1 MPGSAVGE
9 FFGWGDYSYG
19 GMGTTTYT
27 TTDDELV
34 AFGHP
39 MLWDGQVQGFLTNC
53 DTIGLWSNL
62 DAPFKMLAPG
72 MIRGAVTVDSGP
84 GIAGTV
90 GDQAIPTEVPLIST
104 ATNEASGQTVTQ
116 TTYVTPYAVDQIKDP
131 FPELNAS
138 AFYPAMFQAMG
149 NEYYDGHLSYELT
162 VDVTDGTHSYQIVR
176 DNRWRAHRLGCR
188 LLCGLRHLR
197 HHRAARHRPRRHDQ
211 RPHHRHHACLAAL
224 AAPSGRASP
233 MRPSIAA

>member
-1 MPGSAVGE
+1 MAVAKTLKVGSHTVVMRPLSTLTVTGLPAASPLFSALTKMLAAKGIQVAAGLDDQGAAGTEPDFTTPLVPGSAVGE

-27 TTDDELV
+27 TTDNKLV

-53 DTIGLWSNL
+53 DMIGLWSNL

-90 GDQAIPTEVPLIST
+90 GRPGDSHRGAIDL
-104 ATNEASGQTVTQ
+104 
-116 TTYVTPYAVDQIKDP
+116 
-131 FPELNAS
+131 
-138 AFYPAMFQAMG
+138 
-149 NEYYDGHLSYELT
+149 DGHQR
-162 VDVTDGTHSYQIVR
+162 GAAVR
-176 DNRWRAHRLGCR
+176 RSR
-188 LLCGLRHLR
+188 
-197 HHRAARHRPRRHDQ
+197 RP
-211 RPHHRHHACLAAL
+211 PT
-224 AAPSGRASP
+224 
-233 MRPSIAA
+233 